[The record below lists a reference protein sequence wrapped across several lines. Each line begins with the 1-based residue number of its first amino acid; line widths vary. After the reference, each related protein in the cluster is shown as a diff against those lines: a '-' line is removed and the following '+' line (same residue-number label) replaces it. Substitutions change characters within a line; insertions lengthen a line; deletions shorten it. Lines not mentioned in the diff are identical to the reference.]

1 MYEDELEVAEL
12 VEYLRHRV
20 SVWNDRATSCRT
32 KYAGDVCR
40 DMAQQ
45 CLDLIEQI
53 EIDQREAV
61 EE

>member
-1 MYEDELEVAEL
+1 MDEDDLEVAEL
-12 VEYLRHRV
+12 VDYLRHRV
-20 SVWNDRATSCRT
+20 GVWNDRATTCRT

-53 EIDQREAV
+53 EIDQRESA